1 MPSLLGT
8 TVTLKNG
15 RQLHVLGDEV
25 RDGELRLLLAEEVVH
40 QCPPEG
46 EGLMPCCGRTPFE
59 VPSYHRM
66 TVTEEVT
73 CGKAW

>member
-8 TVTLKNG
+8 TITLTNG
-15 RQLHVLGDEV
+15 RQLHVVGEMV
-25 RDGELRLLLAEEVVH
+25 RGRSLRLSLDEEVVH

-46 EGLMPCCGRTPFE
+46 EGAMPCCGGTPFE
-59 VPSYHRM
+59 VPPYHRM

-73 CGKAW
+73 CGKVW